1 MLGFANGHSARD
13 DINYYPM
20 HANPKQL
27 LTEAPG
33 PLPSLQPAPS
43 GPKLGLAMLRFLRL
57 LRLAF
62 WRAFQHDAF
71 SIAKASAYSAIL
83 TFFPALLVVG
93 SVLATWRKGGPYLRE
108 ISYALSRIMPAGGNA
123 AMNFLRGAAA
133 RPMGLLVTASLLT
146 LWTASGVMISWM
158 EGFRRC
164 YELPKIWG
172 LVKERLIAFLLVIF
186 ALVPMT
192 FATLL
197 VAFGSRIETSILFYT
212 SREYSVYILLMW
224 ASIRWLIATLTSIA
238 VIALIYHNAV
248 PRTQPWHSVIP
259 GATLATGMWFSSTL
273 LFGFYL
279 KHYADYSIIYGSL
292 GAAIALL
299 VWMYMVSLVVL
310 VGAEFNAMLFPRA
323 MLGKELTAVSGSRPA
338 AT

>member
-1 MLGFANGHSARD
+1 
-13 DINYYPM
+13 
-20 HANPKQL
+20 
-27 LTEAPG
+27 
-33 PLPSLQPAPS
+33 
-43 GPKLGLAMLRFLRL
+43 MLRFLRL

-71 SIAKASAYSAIL
+71 SIAKASAYSSIL

-93 SVLATWRKGGPYLRE
+93 SVLATWRKGAPYMRE
-108 ISYALSRIMPAGGNA
+108 ISYALSRILPAGSNA
-123 AMNFLRGAAA
+123 AMNFLRGAAQ
-133 RPMGLLVTASLLT
+133 RPVSLLITASLLT

-172 LVKERLIAFLLVIF
+172 LVKERLISFLLVIF

-197 VAFGSRIETSILFYT
+197 VALGSKVETNILFYT
-212 SREYSVYILLMW
+212 AQEYSPYILVMW
-224 ASIRWLIATLTSIA
+224 GAIRWLIATLTSIA

-259 GATLATGMWFSSTL
+259 GATLATAMWFSATL

-279 KHYADYSIIYGSL
+279 RHYADYSIIYGSL

-310 VGAEFNAMLFPRA
+310 VGAEFNAMLFPRT
-323 MLGKELTAVSGSRPA
+323 MLGKELTAVSGPRA
-338 AT
+338 AN

>member
-1 MLGFANGHSARD
+1 
-13 DINYYPM
+13 
-20 HANPKQL
+20 
-27 LTEAPG
+27 
-33 PLPSLQPAPS
+33 
-43 GPKLGLAMLRFLRL
+43 MLRFLRL

-93 SVLATWRKGGPYLRE
+93 SVLATWRKGAPYMRE
-108 ISYALSRIMPAGGNA
+108 ISYALSRILPAGSNA
-123 AMNFLRGAAA
+123 AMNFMRGAAQ
-133 RPMGLLVTASLLT
+133 RPVSLLITASLLT

-172 LVKERLIAFLLVIF
+172 LVKERLISFLLVIF

-197 VAFGSRIETSILFYT
+197 VALGSKVETNILFYT
-212 SREYSVYILLMW
+212 AREYSLYILVMW
-224 ASIRWLIATLTSIA
+224 GAIRWLIATLTSIA

-259 GATLATGMWFSSTL
+259 GATLATAMWFSATL

-279 KHYADYSIIYGSL
+279 RHYADYSIIYGSL

-310 VGAEFNAMLFPRA
+310 VGAEFNAMLFPRT
-323 MLGKELTAVSGSRPA
+323 MLGKELTAVSGPRA
-338 AT
+338 AN

>member
-1 MLGFANGHSARD
+1 
-13 DINYYPM
+13 
-20 HANPKQL
+20 
-27 LTEAPG
+27 
-33 PLPSLQPAPS
+33 
-43 GPKLGLAMLRFLRL
+43 MLRFLRL

-71 SIAKASAYSAIL
+71 SIAKASAYSSIL

-93 SVLATWRKGGPYLRE
+93 SVLATWRKGAPYMRE
-108 ISYALSRIMPAGGNA
+108 ISYALSRILPAGSNA
-123 AMNFLRGAAA
+123 AMNFLRGAAQ
-133 RPMGLLVTASLLT
+133 RPVSLLITASLLT

-172 LVKERLIAFLLVIF
+172 LVKERLISFLLVIF

-197 VAFGSRIETSILFYT
+197 VALGSKVETNILFYT
-212 SREYSVYILLMW
+212 AQEYSPYILVMW
-224 ASIRWLIATLTSIA
+224 GAIRWLIATLTSIA

-259 GATLATGMWFSSTL
+259 GATLATAMWFSATL

-279 KHYADYSIIYGSL
+279 RHYADYSIIYGSL

-310 VGAEFNAMLFPRA
+310 VGAEFNAMLFPRT
-323 MLGKELTAVSGSRPA
+323 MLGRELTAVSGPRA
-338 AT
+338 AN